1 VKELEN
7 EVDQV
12 RISLKEQRDRNKELE
27 ESETVLKQNLSKLVT
42 QMVGQ

>member
-1 VKELEN
+1 MKELEN

-12 RISLKEQRDRNKELE
+12 RVSLKEQRDRNKELE

>member
-12 RISLKEQRDRNKELE
+12 RVSLKEQRDRNKELE